1 MVTRAGA
8 NAYVVVG
15 IFLSSL
21 VTIVFKFTTTV
32 NPIEFFF
39 LSYLS
44 TTAAALLL
52 LLAAGRWRSTREV
65 IANRKLLGIMAIIG
79 VANYGLVDLS
89 LMYSVRFTTASISSV
104 IFNTYPLLMLL
115 LIPLI
120 LKERVSTHQIAAL
133 LLGFAGI
140 CVALAWG
147 TSLSL
152 TSPDAVGILLALMAS
167 LGVSVGVTLAKRY
180 VYDTLS
186 GIFFYNFFALIIFAI
201 AFVATGATLA
211 PLPYPAIAALLYIGI
226 ISSVIYAWMYYKALS
241 VLKTTLMTNLYFIT
255 PFLTFLFAFFM
266 LGEQIHAYYLAAAL
280 LVAAGVVLQQFDK
293 VGGTLSTAT
302 SGMQNYVIFDV
313 TGIFADT
320 ASLGVSSSIR
330 SGSRV
335 LALKIDQ
342 RHAKRAA
349 KVAGAATGLQT
360 KGQKSRLLISSEP
373 RIAKE
378 AGFARNIV
386 DARHGELVLFTIGP
400 EKEGEQFLEGFAK
413 SIFRG
418 E

>member
-1 MVTRAGA
+1 MVSRSGA

-21 VTIVFKFTTTV
+21 VTIAFKFTTTV

-44 TTAAALLL
+44 TTVAALLL
-52 LLAAGRWRSTREV
+52 LLAAGKWRSTREV
-65 IANRKLLGIMAIIG
+65 IANRKLLGIMAVIG
-79 VANYGLVDLS
+79 IANYALVDLS
-89 LMYSVRFTTASISSV
+89 LMYAVRFTTASIASV

-115 LIPLI
+115 LIPFI
-120 LKERVSTHQIAAL
+120 LKERVSPHQIAAL

-140 CVALAWG
+140 CVALTWG
-147 TSLSL
+147 TSLSIR
-152 TSPDAVGILLALMAS
+152 SPDAIGIALALIAS

-186 GIFFYNFFALIIFAI
+186 GIFFYNFFALIVFAI

-211 PLPYPAIAALLYIGI
+211 PLPNPAIAALFYIGI

-241 VLKTTLMTNLYFIT
+241 VLKTTLITNLYFIT
-255 PFLTFLFAFFM
+255 PFLTFLFAFLV

-293 VGGTLSTAT
+293 IGGTLITAA
-302 SGMQNYVIFDV
+302 SGMQNPVVFDV

-320 ASLGVSSSIR
+320 ASLDISKSIR
-330 SGSRV
+330 KGSRV
-335 LALKIDQ
+335 LALKIDS
-342 RHAKRAA
+342 RHAKRATL
-349 KVAGAATGLQT
+349 AARRLQKKEET
-360 KGQKSRLLISSEP
+360 SRVLTSSDK

-378 AGFARNIV
+378 AGFVRSIV
-386 DARHGELVLFTIGP
+386 DARQGELVIFAIGP
-400 EKEGEQFLEGFAK
+400 EKEGEQFLDGV
-413 SIFRG
+413 SSSLSLG
-418 E
+418 Q